1 MCRTDRT
8 GCTLRYSV
16 SMDGNSCPRELNF
29 PVGFKMISKIV
40 RLQHRD
46 HAGHDKVELDKDFRT

>member
-1 MCRTDRT
+1 
-8 GCTLRYSV
+8 
-16 SMDGNSCPRELNF
+16 
-29 PVGFKMISKIV
+29 MISKIV